1 MKKQNRKHQPSQF
14 AKNGLNALRRA
25 ARQAHRIA
33 AAYGTPVWVEK
44 NGKIIALKPKV
55 R

>member
-1 MKKQNRKHQPSQF
+1 MKKKRDQNEELARK
-14 AKNGLNALRRA
+14 AMRAMRRA

-44 NGKIIALKPKV
+44 NGKIIALKPKA

>member
-1 MKKQNRKHQPSQF
+1 MKKKTDDSKELARKV
-14 AKNGLNALRRA
+14 GNALRRA

-33 AAYGTPVWVEK
+33 AAYGTPVYIEK